1 MNQNEP
7 IFLNLYIR
15 DTETRCKNTKNIG
28 NKLIVRIEK
37 LISFY
42 ENQHFFSGLFVLNLL
57 SRWLKECFPFFCI
70 SYVEIQ
76 KNGSFWFILQNS
88 SFYSFFVAYRADSI
102 FALASSTAELLMN
115 WDRFVWWFQNDV
127 PMPRWW
133 RR

>member
-28 NKLIVRIEK
+28 NKRIVRIEK

-57 SRWLKECFPFFCI
+57 SR
-70 SYVEIQ
+70 
-76 KNGSFWFILQNS
+76 
-88 SFYSFFVAYRADSI
+88 
-102 FALASSTAELLMN
+102 
-115 WDRFVWWFQNDV
+115 
-127 PMPRWW
+127 
-133 RR
+133 